1 MLHGPG
7 LGISIN
13 EDFVRKQA
21 EIGHNWKNPVWRHKD
36 GTIAEW

>member
-21 EIGHNWKNPVWRHKD
+21 KIGHNWKNQFGDHKD